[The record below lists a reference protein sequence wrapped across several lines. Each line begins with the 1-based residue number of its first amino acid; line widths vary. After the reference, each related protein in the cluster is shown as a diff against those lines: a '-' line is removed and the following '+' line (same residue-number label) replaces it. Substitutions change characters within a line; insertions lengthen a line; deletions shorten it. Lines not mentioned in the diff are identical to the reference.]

1 MKLLVCGGRDFIDV
15 PLLWRTLDELRDNTP
30 EPGIRLVIDGA
41 SDDVTGP
48 YKGADY
54 WAHQWAL
61 ARNIPT
67 VRVHAKWQEQGRS
80 AGPRRNGEMIEAHR
94 PDRLVAFYGGRGT
107 ANMIEQASRAGNR
120 FSDCSVIPDY
130 RGVDMTGS
138 GADDY
143 PSLTLSPSAIRAM
156 DPQGLETMAF
166 ELLAARAENAKLR
179 AASPLVASTLPM
191 K

>member
-15 PLLWRTLDELRDNTP
+15 PLLWRTLDKLRDDTP

-67 VRVHAKWQEQGRS
+67 VRVHAKWTEHGRS
-80 AGPRRNGEMIEAHR
+80 AGPRRNGEMIGLHN
-94 PDRLVAFYGGRGT
+94 PDRLVAFPGGRGT
-107 ANMIEQASRAGNR
+107 RNMIDQADRAGIV
-120 FSDCSVIPDY
+120 FQVVP
-130 RGVDMTGS
+130 
-138 GADDY
+138 
-143 PSLTLSPSAIRAM
+143 
-156 DPQGLETMAF
+156 GL
-166 ELLAARAENAKLR
+166 
-179 AASPLVASTLPM
+179 P
-191 K
+191 